1 MARTNGEISPKI
13 LSWKFHTSFFPRLL
27 WSKLNPKPEENPR
40 ASFNSG
46 LEMTV
51 VFFVSLLLLGAGTAM
66 VLEKNFLLGSPLT
79 ILGLAGTAY
88 IFFSSWAAQ
97 RGIKPSYDA
106 FLIWIF
112 LFLVFLGLTIGL
124 FLTSVNHDSHFIV
137 LSAGALGLLIGYFA
151 GIFGG
156 LWLQSLGWV
165 SGLLNGLA
173 GPAIIGLIIVD
184 MLFLV
189 AG

>member
-1 MARTNGEISPKI
+1 MTSDNQVIIPSL
-13 LSWKFHTSFFPRLL
+13 LSLKFHTSFFPRLL
-27 WSKLNPKPEENPR
+27 WFKLSPKPEEKPR
-40 ASFNSG
+40 TSFNSN
-46 LEMTV
+46 LELMV
-51 VFFVSLLLLGAGTAM
+51 VFFVSLLFLVTGTAM
-66 VLEKNFLLGSPLT
+66 VLGKNFLLGSPLA

-88 IFFSSWAAQ
+88 ILFSSWAAQ
-97 RGIKPSYDA
+97 RGTKPTYDN

-112 LFLVFLGLTIGL
+112 FFLAFLGLTVGL
-124 FLTSVNHDSHFIV
+124 FFTSVNHYSHLIV
-137 LSAGALGLLIGYFA
+137 LSVGVLGLLVGYFV

-156 LWLQSLGWV
+156 LYLQSLGWV

-189 AG
+189 AS